1 MCVTLN
7 SATTPYKRKLSTT
20 SFDDDVPIMH
30 SGGASGSGSNADF
43 TTAFNE
49 FVASPVTTRARAQ
62 SFNSMFANAEFST
75 TLMAGLSNN
84 QSFNQPIIYNARRNS
99 LPGPSK
105 KNTLSK
111 RNGGSSRLS
120 SRRNTSN
127 GMPSPAETDTT
138 PTLKH
143 LNMFVQSSNLEYD
156 IDGFVEELRR
166 EKHNNMLL
174 AEDMMSV
181 SDSDVEEK
189 ADTKKPNSGVRRPTG
204 AGRTPA
210 NWIPPTPGLVE
221 VPATRLR
228 NRQQKEKERLANAS
242 KMDTTPSTTGSEQ
255 PASGTVH
262 ISSLLFLF

>member
-1 MCVTLN
+1 
-7 SATTPYKRKLSTT
+7 
-20 SFDDDVPIMH
+20 
-30 SGGASGSGSNADF
+30 
-43 TTAFNE
+43 
-49 FVASPVTTRARAQ
+49 
-62 SFNSMFANAEFST
+62 MFANGEFST
-75 TLMAGLSNN
+75 TLMAGINNN
-84 QSFNQPIIYNARRNS
+84 QSFNQPVIHNARRNS

-105 KNTLSK
+105 MNTLSK
-111 RNGGSSRLS
+111 RNGGSRIS

-143 LNMFVQSSNLEYD
+143 LNLFVQSVNLEYD
-156 IDGFVEELRR
+156 IDGFVEEMRR

-174 AEDMMSV
+174 AEETMSV

-228 NRQQKEKERLANAS
+228 NRQQKEKERLASAT
-242 KMDTTPSTTGSEQ
+242 KMDPTPSTSGSDQ
-255 PASGTVH
+255 PASGTVR
-262 ISSLLFLF
+262 ISSLLFLS

>member
-20 SFDDDVPIMH
+20 SFDDDIPIMH
-30 SGGASGSGSNADF
+30 SGGVSGSGSNADF

-49 FVASPVTTRARAQ
+49 FVGSPVTTRARAQ
-62 SFNSMFANAEFST
+62 SFNSMFANGEFST
-75 TLMAGLSNN
+75 TLMSGFNNN
-84 QSFNQPIIYNARRNS
+84 QSFNQPIIHNARRNS

-105 KNTLSK
+105 MNTLSK
-111 RNGGSSRLS
+111 RNGGSRVS

-127 GMPSPAETDTT
+127 GMPSPAETDTI

-143 LNMFVQSSNLEYD
+143 LNMFVQSSSLEYD
-156 IDGFVEELRR
+156 IDGFVEEMRR

-174 AEDMMSV
+174 AEDTMSV

-189 ADTKKPNSGVRRPTG
+189 ADTKKPNSGVRRPAG

-228 NRQQKEKERLANAS
+228 NRQQKERERLASAS
-242 KMDTTPSTTGSEQ
+242 KTDPAPSTSGSDQ
-255 PASGTVH
+255 PASGTRDMVGACQ
-262 ISSLLFLF
+262 L